1 MKLIF
6 VSNILNHHQIELC
19 KEFQKQFDDFYFV
32 TTEDVDTIGYQLSQD
47 AKYVL
52 HYYDSNEKEKV
63 KKEIIEADVVIF
75 GSCPNDLISLRM
87 EYNKLSFLYSEH
99 FLKKGA
105 WRLCIPRTR
114 KKIMKRIGQYSDKN
128 MYVLCASAYTAYD
141 LSLIGF
147 PKEKCFK
154 WGYFP
159 EMKNYKTKELLEM
172 KKNKKFKILWVGRF
186 LDWKHPELA
195 IKLAEKLRN
204 NKIIFEMIMIGDG
217 PSKEKIR
224 KLLEK
229 KELKNYVHLVGTKTP
244 LQVREYME
252 KANMFLMT
260 SNYYEGWGAV
270 INEAM
275 NSGCA
280 VLASHTA
287 GATPYLIDDGLNG
300 AVFKFPDINMLYAKT
315 KKYIESTDY
324 LKRTQI
330 MANKSI
336 SDIWNAKNAALNF
349 KELVNLIN
357 EDRKNCIEFG
367 PCSPAEILKKNW
379 YKG

>member
-1 MKLIF
+1 MQVL
-6 VSNILNHHQIELC
+6 
-19 KEFQKQFDDFYFV
+19 KEAV
-32 TTEDVDTIGYQLSQD
+32 RNT
-47 AKYVL
+47 
-52 HYYDSNEKEKV
+52 
-63 KKEIIEADVVIF
+63 
-75 GSCPNDLISLRM
+75 
-87 EYNKLSFLYSEH
+87 
-99 FLKKGA
+99 
-105 WRLCIPRTR
+105 
-114 KKIMKRIGQYSDKN
+114 
-128 MYVLCASAYTAYD
+128 
-141 LSLIGF
+141 SLIR
-147 PKEKCFK
+147 KEVIETC
-154 WGYFP
+154 Y
-159 EMKNYKTKELLEM
+159 Y
-172 KKNKKFKILWVGRF
+172 RF
-186 LDWKHPELA
+186 
-195 IKLAEKLRN
+195 I
-204 NKIIFEMIMIGDG
+204 
-217 PSKEKIR
+217 S
-224 KLLEK
+224 K
-229 KELKNYVHLVGTKTP
+229 KELKNYVHLAGTKTP

-252 KANMFLMT
+252 KADMFLMT